1 MNRLS
6 TVKTKGEGS
15 FRDGRCDEDGFQQVQ
30 IVGGGGAGST
40 ETAIDQSTPGTTN
53 KVTLGADVVHT
64 IVDSGSVT
72 SITNALPAGTNLLGK
87 VGIDQTTPGTTN
99 AVYPLETSDVLD
111 LVLST
116 DTVQYASGD
125 VLAATQELTGVT
137 RVNAGT
143 ARLESLKI
151 TDADD
156 QGQSLDV
163 IFLKTNVS
171 IGTENAAVSI
181 ADADAI
187 EILGIIQVLSS
198 DFLDLGGVRVA
209 TVPIDRTIMLKSGA
223 ASTSIYVA
231 AISRGTGT
239 YSASGL
245 SMKIGILR
253 L

>member
-1 MNRLS
+1 MRVEDFMDV
-6 TVKTKGEGS
+6 TGS
-15 FRDGRCDEDGFQQVQ
+15 DD
-30 IVGGGGAGST
+30 
-40 ETAIDQSTPGTTN
+40 
-53 KVTLGADVVHT
+53 
-64 IVDSGSVT
+64 
-72 SITNALPAGTNLLGK
+72 
-87 VGIDQTTPGTTN
+87 

-116 DTVQYASGD
+116 DTTQYASGG
-125 VLAATQELTGVT
+125 VLADTQELTGAV
-137 RVNAGT
+137 RVKGGT

-156 QGQSLDV
+156 QGQALDV
-163 IFLKTNVS
+163 VFLKTNVS

-181 ADADAI
+181 SDADAK
-187 EILGIIQVLSS
+187 EILGIIQVFGS

-209 TVPIDRTIMLKSGA
+209 TVPIDRTIMLKAGT